1 MTSILAS
8 GFAKIRIN
16 KNGIKLKLTPEY
28 LFALLSMVE
37 TGFLPA
43 IRRTVIAATIPHLRP
58 DRLKE
63 IRIPILKGDQID
75 KLTALVKKFNQSKDL
90 RKELIL
96 RTIAKIDKY
105 FLP

>member
-1 MTSILAS
+1 M
-8 GFAKIRIN
+8 
-16 KNGIKLKLTPEY
+16 
-28 LFALLSMVE
+28 E

-58 DRLKE
+58 DWLKMKLENFKE
-63 IRIPILKGDQID
+63 IKD

-105 FLP
+105 FLPCHIVGKILNLNHKFNRQNRLVLLTYS